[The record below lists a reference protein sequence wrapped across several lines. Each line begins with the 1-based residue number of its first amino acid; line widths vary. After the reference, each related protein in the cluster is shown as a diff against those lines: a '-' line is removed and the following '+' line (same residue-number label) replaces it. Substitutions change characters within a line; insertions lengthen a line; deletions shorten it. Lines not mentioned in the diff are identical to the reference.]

1 VEPLKVTLP
10 DSSVLEAENGS
21 TLYEIIG
28 KIGAG
33 LQQAA
38 VAASVDGEP
47 KDLVFVPQQNFSLI
61 VHTFKDPKGKE
72 IYWHSTSHLMA
83 QAVKRLY
90 PSAKVAIG
98 PAIDAGFYYDFEL
111 PESFS
116 GEDLEKIEA
125 EMAKIRDE
133 KIPVVRNEMSKAD
146 TLAMFEAQGEIYKT
160 ELISE
165 IQDANVTV
173 YRQGDFADFC
183 RGPHVK
189 NTGDIKEFKLMKIAG
204 AYWRGSEK
212 NRMLTRIYGI
222 SFPDKKQLKEHL
234 SLLEEAKERD
244 HRKIGAELGLFE
256 TCNEVGPGLVLWTP
270 KGARIRVAVEEF
282 WRHEHYKNG
291 YDIVYTPH
299 IGRSLLWETSGH
311 LVSYKDGMY
320 SPMDIDGENYY
331 VKPMNCPFHIMIY
344 KSKMR
349 SYREF
354 PIRWAEM
361 GTVYRYEK
369 SGTLHGLLRVRGFTQ
384 DDAHIFCRL
393 DQISES
399 IVETFHFSLFMLKSF
414 GFENF
419 QIYLSTRPTEGSVG
433 SDELWHTA
441 IEALRSSLD
450 SVGAQYKVKEGDG
463 AFYGPKIDIAVK
475 DAIGREWQLST
486 LQLDF
491 NLPQRFELTYKGK
504 DGEDHQPI
512 MIHRALLGSLER
524 FFGILIEHYKGAF
537 PVWLSPVQ
545 AVVINVSDD
554 EDPAARALVSK
565 LMAEGL
571 RAEVDIRNETMGYK
585 VRDAVMSK
593 IPYVCVIGKKEAES
607 NMVSVRRRG
616 EQNGT
621 PIKVD
626 EFVKELKATSDSHK
640 MI

>member
-1 VEPLKVTLP
+1 MEPLKVTLP
-10 DSSVLEAENGS
+10 DSSVMEVEKGS

-28 KIGAG
+28 KIGSG

-38 VAASVDGEP
+38 IAASVDDDP
-47 KDLVFVPQQNFSLI
+47 KDLSFVPQQNFSLT
-61 VHTFKDPKGKE
+61 VHTFRDPKGKQ
-72 IYWHSTSHLMA
+72 IFWHSTSHLMA

-90 PSAKVAIG
+90 PTAKVAIG
-98 PAIDAGFYYDFEL
+98 PAIEAGFYYDFEL

-116 GEDLEKIEA
+116 GEDLEKIET

-133 KIPVVRNEMSKAD
+133 KIAVTREVIPKNEALK
-146 TLAMFEAQGEIYKT
+146 MFETQGEIYKT
-160 ELISE
+160 ELITE
-165 IQDANVTV
+165 ITDDTLTL
-173 YRQGDFADFC
+173 YRQGDFADLC

-212 NRMLTRIYGI
+212 NKMLTRIYGI

-234 SLLEEAKERD
+234 ALLEEAKERD

-256 TCNEVGPGLVLWTP
+256 TSNEVGPGLIMWTP
-270 KGARIRVAVEEF
+270 KGGRIRVVVEDF
-282 WRHEHYKNG
+282 WRKEHYKNG

-299 IGRSLLWETSGH
+299 IGRSQLWETSGH
-311 LVSYKDGMY
+311 LGFYKDGMY
-320 SPMDIDGENYY
+320 SPMDIDGEDYY
-331 VKPMNCPFHIMIY
+331 VKPMNCPFHLMLF
-344 KSKMR
+344 KSRIR

-354 PIRWAEM
+354 PIRWAEL

-384 DDAHIFCRL
+384 DDAHVFCRF
-393 DQISES
+393 DQIKETV
-399 IVETFHFSLFMLKSF
+399 IETFHFSIHMLKSF

-419 QIYLSTRPTEGSVG
+419 QVYLSTRPLEGSVG
-433 SDELWHTA
+433 SDDLWEKAT
-441 IEALRSSLD
+441 EALRESLET
-450 SVGAQYKVKEGDG
+450 VGVAFKVKEGDG
-463 AFYGPKIDIAVK
+463 AFYGPKIDICIK
-475 DAIGREWQLST
+475 DAINREWQLST

-491 NLPQRFELTYKGK
+491 QEPQRFNLTYKGK

-554 EDPAARALVSK
+554 EDAAARSLVAQLK
-565 LMAEGL
+565 AEGL
-571 RAEVDIRNETMGYK
+571 RAEIDIRNETMGYK
-585 VRDAVMSK
+585 VRDAVTSK

-607 NMVSVRRRG
+607 GTVSVRRRG

-621 PIKVD
+621 PVKIDV
-626 EFVKELKATSDSHK
+626 FIKELKEVSDSHK
-640 MI
+640 MN